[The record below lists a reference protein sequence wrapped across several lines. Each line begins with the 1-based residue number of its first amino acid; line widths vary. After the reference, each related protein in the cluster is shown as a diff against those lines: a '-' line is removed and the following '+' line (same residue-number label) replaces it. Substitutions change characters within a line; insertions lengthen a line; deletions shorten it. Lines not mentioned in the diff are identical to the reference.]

1 MYFFMHGTPFI
12 YQGQEI
18 GMTNVQLPNVEDY
31 DDVATKN
38 LYREKIAEGVSHQ
51 DMMEIIWASCRDNSR
66 TPMQWNDEMNAGFT
80 TGAPWFSMNQN
91 YKEINVEKQKNEENS
106 IFNFYKKMIALKKEH
121 DVLNYGTYDLL
132 LEDDPQ
138 IYAYTRTLNDEKIV
152 VISNISKEEAVYNE
166 DLFALERKRL
176 LLNNYEV
183 ADHEQV
189 TSITLKPYETRVY
202 RIS

>member
-183 ADHEQV
+183 AEHEQV

>member
-1 MYFFMHGTPFI
+1 MHGTPFI

-18 GMTNVQLPNVEDY
+18 GMTNVQFPNIEDY
-31 DDVATKN
+31 DDVAIKN

-80 TGAPWFSMNQN
+80 TGTTWFGMNPN

-121 DVLNYGTYDLL
+121 DVLNYGTYDLI

-138 IYAYTRTLNDEKIV
+138 IYAYTRTLNDEKII
-152 VISNISKEEAVYNE
+152 VISNISK
-166 DLFALERKRL
+166 RG
-176 LLNNYEV
+176 
-183 ADHEQV
+183 
-189 TSITLKPYETRVY
+189 SCI
-202 RIS
+202 